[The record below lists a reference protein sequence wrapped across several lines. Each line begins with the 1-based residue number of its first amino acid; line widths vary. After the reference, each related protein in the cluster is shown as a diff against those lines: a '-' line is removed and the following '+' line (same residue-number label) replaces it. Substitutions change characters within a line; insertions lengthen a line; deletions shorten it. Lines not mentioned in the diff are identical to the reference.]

1 MTEQEALEYV
11 RLVHNVVDGKLKSE
25 VDLDGKLKYVKMTKT
40 ESFKK
45 AFSNEVPMPEYDH
58 AKYVKANHI
67 LSIHGDDV
75 LEPGA
80 ALMEIFRDIK
90 SFFKGLFK

>member
-1 MTEQEALEYV
+1 MTEQEALQYV
-11 RLVHNVVDGKLKSE
+11 RLVHDRVDGKHITKKKGESISKFLGRQF
-25 VDLDGKLKYVKMTKT
+25 DHAMTDAK
-40 ESFKK
+40 
-45 AFSNEVPMPEYDH
+45 MPEYDH